1 MSGSWTGWP
10 GASPC
15 TSQPFPVPVC
25 CTHFNL
31 MVCVHLCTKT
41 IILLHLSLFLFVW
54 EHTSTFQLPFS
65 APLFYAHIFSF
76 LLLLELKEP
85 SWDSRVTNPQLIPVY
100 NIMTNIFKTPG
111 KKKPTS
117 SHIFQVRQFYF
128 SQVPGFIFHVFSS
141 CFIICPFQFGWV
153 WHLLLSKDKSHGE
166 YIYSIWQKVLKVT
179 QVYDAEC
186 GARNQST
193 NLLNEPQSFINI
205 FKHKMKFHLQV
216 VSCEINDNCICFA
229 RINTSPY
236 WTCLPF
242 HLCCME

>member
-111 KKKPTS
+111 KKTQHHLTYSKSDNFTS
-117 SHIFQVRQFYF
+117 PRYQVSFFMSLVLASSFAPFSLVGFDIYF
-128 SQVPGFIFHVFSS
+128 
-141 CFIICPFQFGWV
+141 WV
-153 WHLLLSKDKSHGE
+153 KTRAME
-166 YIYSIWQKVLKVT
+166 
-179 QVYDAEC
+179 
-186 GARNQST
+186 
-193 NLLNEPQSFINI
+193 NI
-205 FKHKMKFHLQV
+205 FILFDRR
-216 VSCEINDNCICFA
+216 S
-229 RINTSPY
+229 
-236 WTCLPF
+236 
-242 HLCCME
+242 